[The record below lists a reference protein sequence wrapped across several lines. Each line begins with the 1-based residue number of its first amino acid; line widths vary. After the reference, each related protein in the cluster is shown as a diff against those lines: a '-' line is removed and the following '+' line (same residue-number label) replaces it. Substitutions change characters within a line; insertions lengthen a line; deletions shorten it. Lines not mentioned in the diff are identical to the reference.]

1 MMADTFIDVLPLWLL
16 YLVVATIV
24 VLSIELGWRLGN
36 HQRQRHAE
44 EGKAPVSAPV
54 GATIG
59 LLAFLLAF
67 TFGMAATRY
76 DSRKAVVLQEAN
88 AIGTTYLRTDFLP
101 DVLRNEARTALR
113 EYLKSRTGGAA
124 AIMSPEGMAQSA
136 ALHDQL
142 WSIATHAETIS
153 DTVSVGLFVQSL
165 NDVIDLDTIRVTA
178 NRNRIPGS
186 IWLMLGRRHDF
197 FDGGHGLRI
206 RPDWRAELDCYASD
220 DHRVHYRHHAD
231 CRSRSITSR
240 IVASQPA
247 TLDRSTQQ
255 NRNACTLSRSTEGST
270 PTRRRS
276 RAEASH

>member
-24 VLSIELGWRLGN
+24 VLSIEPGWRLGN

-44 EGKAPVSAPV
+44 EGKAPVNAPV

-76 DSRKAVVLQEAN
+76 DNRKAVVLQEAN

-101 DVLRNEARTALR
+101 DVFRSEARTALR
-113 EYLKSRTGGAA
+113 EYLKLRTGGAA

-178 NRNRIPGS
+178 NRNRIPDS
-186 IWLMLGRRHDF
+186 IWLMLVVVTIFSMAAMGYEF
-197 FDGGHGLRI
+197 GLTGVRSWI
-206 RPDWRAELDCYASD
+206 VTILMTIVFTTVIMLIADLDQAQAGLLQ
-220 DHRVHYRHHAD
+220 V
-231 CRSRSITSR
+231 
-240 IVASQPA
+240 SQQPLIDLLNKIGTPA
-247 TLDRSTQQ
+247 
-255 NRNACTLSRSTEGST
+255 
-270 PTRRRS
+270 P
-276 RAEASH
+276 